1 MQYRKFTRL
10 KNYDYSTNGY
20 YFVTV
25 CVNDH
30 RDLFGDIK
38 DGKMV
43 LNDVGKIINDAWQ
56 WLGKQYE
63 YVELDQFIIMPNHLH
78 VIICINSR
86 GGSRTAPTRR
96 TAPTDDSRI
105 APTTKRKPLGRLIGA
120 FKTVSTKQI
129 NIMRQTAGKQFWQR
143 NYYEHIIRDENALY
157 SIREYILENP
167 LKERIDWNN
176 IYRRGCSRTAP
187 TDDSLTTPTS
197 QHIPAIRSGAAHR
210 ANKGISLIIAV
221 FAIMLFSVLGWTLVR
236 IQSTDFESN
245 VSTGNLNSERA
256 LNLAEAG
263 AQYALTQ
270 LSLNACWR
278 TGGDCASVD
287 TDCTDNPDWLPAH
300 TVSPGQY
307 RICCRQP
314 VLGVE
319 DGDAVIVSRGYVPQ
333 AVEPYRAMRQ
343 IKIEVELGSLANVLQ
358 TQIPDPD
365 DQTTGLFDWSK
376 SNNQPPVAPLH
387 NIQIEGAIEAGHYE
401 ADNDGIF
408 DELGQDY
415 DPPPGALLPNDIT
428 GPPNDSRTF
437 SASFPSIA
445 MDSFYNNPAYTH
457 WPPDARNVSLRAT
470 ASDTST
476 GSSLR
481 VLTDNFFNDG
491 GSMRWMAVHNITD
504 DLADD
509 DEENWGDAHW
519 RIITN
524 IPGGFIGRRAIVS
537 PAINDDWDNDLFEL
551 VMRFYDQSPPPTDYS
566 TTRVYAG
573 REEVLGGETAD
584 MLIDLNDG
592 AVRFV
597 NSSLISEGDTI
608 IKGPGDNEL
617 RMSYTA
623 GGTIYPMLATKNGN
637 ILSFDAHGAGSET
650 NRVDRRRIAGLIYS
664 EFGQVYFNYLRY
676 PTSGPG
682 SRRRNLIYGKKITL
696 DGRILLRYG
705 PAVRP
710 SGDFVVKPSLRDWN
724 EE

>member
-1 MQYRKFTRL
+1 MRYRKFTRL

-20 YFVTV
+20 YFVTI
-25 CVNDH
+25 CVNDR

-96 TAPTDDSRI
+96 TAPTDDSRT

-176 IYRRGCSRTAP
+176 IYRRGGSRTAP
-187 TDDSLTTPTS
+187 TRRTAPTS
-197 QHIPAIRSGAAHR
+197 QHIPAIRNGAAHR

-408 DELGQDY
+408 DGLGQDY

-437 SASFPSIA
+437 SASFPSIN
-445 MDSFYNNPAYTH
+445 MDSFYNNPVYAH
-457 WPPDARNVSLRAT
+457 WPPDARGISIETT
-470 ASDTST
+470 ARDTSSGT
-476 GSSLR
+476 DLR
-481 VLTDNFFNDG
+481 VTSPNFFSQGFNPP
-491 GSMRWMAVHNITD
+491 SFTRYLALHNITD
-504 DLADD
+504 DID
-509 DEENWGDAHW
+509 G
-519 RIITN
+519 
-524 IPGGFIGRRAIVS
+524 
-537 PAINDDWDNDLFEL
+537 DWDNANWAVINNYINGTRVTLDRDVGESWDNDTIRL
-551 VMRFYDQSPPPTDYS
+551 VLRFYDQSPPPTDYS

-573 REEVLGGETAD
+573 RQEVLGGETAD

-592 AVRFV
+592 DVRFV
-597 NSSLISEGDTI
+597 NSSLISEGDII
-608 IKGPGDNEL
+608 IKGSGNEEL

-623 GGTIYPMLATKNGN
+623 AGTIYPMLATKNGN
-637 ILSFDAHGAGSET
+637 ILSFDAPGAGSET

-705 PAVRP
+705 PAVSP
-710 SGDFVVKPSLRDWN
+710 SGGFVFKPSLRDWN